1 MFKKPYQDFKD
12 EDHYV
17 GNIWGWK
24 VSIISG
30 VGLVLLLGLFWY
42 RYTYHY
48 VPVSER
54 SSEEEHPLFK
64 NAEKDPKTKELK
76 EIERENEN

>member
-12 EDHYV
+12 EEHYV

-30 VGLVLLLGLFWY
+30 VGLILLLCLFWY

-54 SSEEEHPLFK
+54 SSEEVHPLFNEANK
-64 NAEKDPKTKELK
+64 EAPNKDLK
-76 EIERENEN
+76 EIEVENEN

>member
-1 MFKKPYQDFKD
+1 MFKKPYQNFKD

-24 VSIISG
+24 VSILGGI
-30 VGLVLLLGLFWY
+30 VLLLLLGLFWY

-54 SSEEEHPLFK
+54 SSEEAHPHF
-64 NAEKDPKTKELK
+64 KELEPKKDDIK
-76 EIERENEN
+76 EMKDE